1 MAFISMYNVECKAVQ
16 LVMVSSTLYSKFGF
30 WVLCCQ
36 KSTREMSYLS
46 TTWELRYS
54 QYFLHWL
61 IFGSSVKSSAEEK
74 YFSLNCTFFG
84 FLFHCEKCK
93 PGNLLLL
100 SKVIHQ
106 CNKVLHF
113 LQESFNVEKTF
124 VHFFYICGRESA
136 PMLIWSNLRSK

>member
-16 LVMVSSTLYSKFGF
+16 LVMVSGTYSKFGF
-30 WVLCCQ
+30 WVCCQ

-61 IFGSSVKSSAEEK
+61 IFVSSVKSSAEEK

-84 FLFHCEKCK
+84 FLSHYEKCK

-100 SKVIHQ
+100 SKVIQQ

-124 VHFFYICGRESA
+124 VHLFYIWKRVFPCWFEA
-136 PMLIWSNLRSK
+136 IYDLSKLW